1 MIDYILQVNV
11 CICSLFTYHKPPVDV
26 VDIYKCN
33 DAIIFLKIYL
43 FNRYLND
50 YFCVLY
56 MYKLRNLSSG
66 SHFSLSL
73 PCNLVPF
80 AF

>member
-1 MIDYILQVNV
+1 MNDYILQVNV
-11 CICSLFTYHKPPVDV
+11 CICSLFTYHTPPVDV

-50 YFCVLY
+50 YFGVLY

-66 SHFSLSL
+66 SHFSHSCHVILSL
-73 PCNLVPF
+73 F